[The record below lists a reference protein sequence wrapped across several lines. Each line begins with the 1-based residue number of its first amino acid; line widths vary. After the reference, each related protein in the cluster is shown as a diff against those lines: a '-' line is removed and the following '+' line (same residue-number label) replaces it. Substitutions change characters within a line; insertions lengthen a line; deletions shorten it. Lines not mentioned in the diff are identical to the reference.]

1 MFFVVAAPI
10 NARVELLPDRT
21 VLVGEKFTVNCSV
34 DEDVYPLPTIQ
45 LTKNDQLIQ
54 SVNST
59 RNVYVVNS
67 ASQTDEG
74 TYACTATNRV
84 NSTAPVVKDVTIE
97 GMIIFSFCRIALSC
111 CCCIA
116 PPAIESFCPTAGVI
130 YVCTNRSKT
139 LSCFST
145 GDPRPTVNISGV
157 HTAGS
162 AVLFLASV
170 KLSDAGNYTCTALNS
185 HGSVS
190 EACLV
195 DIGG

>member
-1 MFFVVAAPI
+1 MFFLVAAPV
-10 NARVELLPDRT
+10 NASMELLPDRT

-45 LTKNDQLIQ
+45 LTKNNQLVQ

-97 GMIIFSFCRIALSC
+97 GMITFSC
-111 CCCIA
+111 CPI
-116 PPAIESFCPTAGVI
+116 S
-130 YVCTNRSKT
+130 
-139 LSCFST
+139 LSHVV
-145 GDPRPTVNISGV
+145 TV
-157 HTAGS
+157 
-162 AVLFLASV
+162 
-170 KLSDAGNYTCTALNS
+170 
-185 HGSVS
+185 
-190 EACLV
+190 
-195 DIGG
+195 